1 MDARCGRGAARERL
15 GDPGPVTEPT
25 RNQRTVAAYDDYA
38 EQYAEVTRDRL
49 PIGDEALARFA
60 DALRPGAR
68 VLEVASGPGWDADE
82 LEAQGL
88 HVRRTDLSE
97 GFIAVQRRR
106 GKIVEPLDLVTDDL
120 GGPWD
125 GLMALYVLQHIERDG
140 MEGVIQRVVA
150 ALRPSGLFLTSFQE
164 GEGEWRQTG
173 SEGGTY
179 TMIRWRPAD
188 MLDLMARCGLEVDWS
203 HSFEGDEARWTILI
217 ARRP

>member
-1 MDARCGRGAARERL
+1 M
-15 GDPGPVTEPT
+15 TEPS
-25 RNQRTVAAYDDYA
+25 RNRRTVAAYDDYA
-38 EQYAEVTRDRL
+38 EKYAEVTQDRL

-60 DALRPGAR
+60 DALGRGAQ

-82 LEAQGL
+82 LEARGL
-88 HVRRTDLSE
+88 NVRRTDLSE
-97 GFIAVQRRR
+97 GFIAVQRQR
-106 GKIVEPLDLVTDDL
+106 GKIVEPLDLVSDDL
-120 GGPWD
+120 GGPWN
-125 GLMALYVLQHIERDG
+125 GLMALYVLQHIEREG
-140 MEGVIQRVVA
+140 MEGVIRRVVA
-150 ALRPSGLFLTSFQE
+150 ALRPGGLFLTSFQE

-188 MLDLMARCGLEVDWS
+188 MLDLMVGCGLELDWS

>member
-1 MDARCGRGAARERL
+1 M
-15 GDPGPVTEPT
+15 TEPT
-25 RNQRTVAAYDDYA
+25 RNRRTVAAYDDYA
-38 EQYAEVTRDRL
+38 EQYAKVTRDRL

-60 DALRPGAR
+60 DALGPGAR

-82 LEAQGL
+82 LERRGL

-106 GKIVEPLDLVTDDL
+106 GKVVEPLDLVNDDL

-140 MEGVIQRVVA
+140 MEAVIRRVGA
-150 ALRPSGLFLTSFQE
+150 ALRHAGLFLTSFQE
-164 GEGEWRQTG
+164 GEGEWRQTS

-188 MLDLMARCGLEVDWS
+188 MLDLMAGCGLEVDWS